1 MITDGRV
8 VWLDRPDPT
17 PGAHDLLVRVE
28 AAGVNGADL
37 LQRAGRYPPPPGTPP
52 DQPGMECAGTVLAVG
67 DRVTAFGPGERVM
80 SLLGGAAQA
89 EMAVVNERVAMKVPP
104 DLGMVEAGGFP
115 EVFSTAYDA
124 LFTQAALASGERLL
138 VTGAAGG
145 VGMAAVQLGRA
156 TGAAVVASAR
166 NAELHPRLSVL
177 GATCAQPDEALE
189 LGPFDVVL
197 ELVGGPS
204 LSSVMSVLAPGA
216 RVVVIGTSA
225 GGSVQLNLHR
235 LMERRATVRGSTLR
249 NRSLEEKAV
258 VARRLERHVLPLL
271 SDGRV
276 RVLVEG
282 VFSFD
287 RGQEAYERF
296 AAGAK
301 LGKIVLADNT
311 LTA

>member
-89 EMAVVNERVAMKVPP
+89 EMAVVNERVAIKVPP